1 MDSEETRRFARRMLG
16 PMVTAFKREVAL
28 QRANGAT
35 EAEIQAMLDR
45 IETVNRSVMDAD
57 QLAYFMELFREAA
70 RASEGPGTVQ

>member
-1 MDSEETRRFARRMLG
+1 MPRPKEVAG
-16 PMVTAFKREVAL
+16 VTAFKREVAL

-45 IETVNRSVMDAD
+45 IETVNRSVIDAD

-70 RASEGPGTVQ
+70 WASEGPGMVQ